1 MGAALVTGVVVGP
14 DGAAKVA
21 KKGVE
26 VAGQAVEVAGQAGT
40 IALDALKKTPDVAA
54 RFANGAVIVADSA
67 ASVVKSTEDIG
78 KAGVDAAEKIG
89 QAGVRVGKAV
99 APYVKKGVEI
109 GAEVGEVGLEV
120 GAVAVA
126 AAGGGIA
133 YDIAKNMHDGYSGGS
148 SYSGGCGYFGGNK
161 DDDPILSIK
170 DFSQSRAFETKDK
183 VIKQLAKALSSVGIN
198 VNENDD
204 ADTIVKALVSQ
215 IPNPKNGKTFSSDAE
230 SQAKVCKAVATALN
244 NVFTPFATKPEEMLV
259 DTSLGTAEMCR
270 LIAEWAHSF
279 SIGVNTEFLAVHA
292 SVKNAL
298 RAVVMYDGVMSQI
311 WSKIQD
317 KMQLDDNMDRELS
330 PLIEVY
336 NRAQSERRRQELL
349 LNNILHTNLD
359 PADRELANA
368 MADDSKQNILIKKL
382 GLRPGTTEFAD
393 TLAMAIS
400 GLGTAASIA
409 QRVNKAL
416 KTVGMS
422 ISEYLSGK
430 DYKEFQNMLDSK
442 FDALMMNKKNLNRK
456 EVHKFLKAAA
466 TIRDSFD
473 HKNESR
479 FQNALNGRQDN
490 IMGGADDDED
500 DPDGAP
506 KTSIGKMV
514 KEFNDEKKSIITEF
528 TLRMSKNYEE
538 LLIPI
543 KAMSR
548 KLGTEIP
555 VTDKTDVLKDSL
567 VRLSEMYDS
576 HQKIELALI
585 GVYKTASDRERK
597 ARYVNNLRALAVA
610 CSNLIEN
617 ALYRSVTSYFVQ
629 LKEAISKIQKTIDYF
644 SDIIASKYGGEVAGG
659 SEDNSLAGGGE
670 DDSLAG
676 EIAKSSLILRE
687 VVNEFAYFYYI
698 ANVKSNFE
706 QTSAELD
713 KYSVKY
719 NEILGDAV
727 AARIFTIDTE
737 LKAHLAK
744 LVPTIDPTKRST
756 LPTTWP
762 ADENDT
768 DGMKILSAVTK
779 WVKDEHMVKKE
790 FYRVL
795 QAIDLYMK
803 AFTSAI
809 VKDPNAVR
817 DIKKILDSTQVIA
830 RWFNEETGNNI
841 WKSFEVMMDKPD
853 MSRIEEYAGHYYNY
867 LHSYGDD
874 TKNYNGFRVL
884 TGDSTKDPI
893 QKAKKY
899 IDKSIDFYQGL
910 KNLVNSF
917 IRIGDVFGGNE
928 LHKQSFMAPSQ
939 IFKGL
944 TNFLRQSALSYNE
957 TSLYSVQ
964 FSNITTNN
972 FKVENRYFVYI
983 IKSMAAKILT
993 TLGVYDMFERS
1004 TPINEIN
1011 HTRIITGGALSEIPE
1026 VLEGASELYFRLPRL
1041 IEFYRSFLHWDGE
1054 ESSDAFILLKE
1065 GSSLYKIA
1073 MLPELEGIFANIIRL
1088 IFQKAV
1094 SADIGEYSDSELR
1107 TIVTEINNIYS
1118 HFHEKKPGQATKSAL
1133 SEFVIEINRR
1143 YGVIK
1148 KKDMQDYWKMIKPE
1162 NAQKLEVEN
1171 DTNYAILP
1179 NENQNDVK
1187 RRAPS
1192 DRYLVT
1198 QPAMDMSTGL
1208 PLNPRTQKPFDPY
1221 AGRIDIA
1228 RDTAY
1233 DLINKFRKKLDREYS
1248 SNINKSR
1255 SKPKYSLLF
1264 QQAEI
1269 EIKRA
1274 QSKND
1279 RLKIAFRLIQGAD
1292 KVTTD
1297 INKAVMFHETVV
1309 VGLSTLSAIHSIIT
1323 KFSDAI
1329 ASMNPISIEAAII
1342 DSYYLENVGLT
1353 ANGKSLTT
1361 TTATVG
1367 LSLVEKINTVLPKY
1381 SLDATDSKYI
1391 HSSSNFTSASRTIL
1405 DRYLVPV
1412 TDTEF
1417 DKLNKLFNPVASA
1430 YTPRL
1435 PATPGNTSQH
1445 LPSKFFYKKNIED
1458 LTDNFNNLKHRS
1470 NETITLEHLFN
1481 NYSANKNAIDGWL
1494 LSMKILCRA
1503 RTNYGE
1509 IMKDFIETI
1518 YGLSTNTEGL
1528 VEVRF
1533 TQKFNK
1539 GFLQIGF
1546 SKLKELVENIL
1557 SDVKFYFDQFRPY
1570 LEKSVIDKY
1579 EKSDKLGSVYWIE
1592 KHLIDKIIR
1601 PSVDDRIKSKSL
1613 DGISRR
1619 ANLVLQG
1626 LLRKTGF
1633 YMNVVS
1639 GLTTTLTLTDI
1650 MKTAISTTDDNSNQ
1664 VKYGN
1669 SISSLLYY
1677 GSDNGHLAALQAT
1690 SNQYENY
1697 LLAPLMLTA
1706 RIIPSQAGK
1715 PVAITEKRPKAAN
1728 GNNAMDAR
1736 YPFYKDDDH
1745 FMSYRSILF
1754 AFNQVLSVYLKTIV
1768 DKSGGDRVYFPLINA
1783 IANGVLS
1790 TSVMDTKKTFHDIA
1804 ANNAPFGVR
1813 GAPEPDSILFHSL
1826 ALVLQRLIKDA
1837 NPSTQVSYHLLS
1849 TLTDVPLYM
1858 KESYRVNLP
1867 SFIKFFDFI
1876 YQKCEFIKQF
1886 IQKTPNLILTL
1897 PIVPVSGSVKI
1908 ITTVNIPI
1916 TYPSL
1921 QDSLKDI
1928 NSLDTSIKVKDYF
1941 LEFVDSISSVCYVVS
1956 NSITEVLKEL
1966 GDIPVYGQLY
1976 ENSIEMYQSKNGK
1989 LPLTPISMI
1998 FSFLGELG
2006 DLNLTS
2012 FKDPKVFPNQTLG
2025 GPNFKLL
2032 YANRHLISKSTP
2044 VGYDQIPGVKV
2055 IVDAY
2060 NGVTSSTDQLEN
2072 ERYLSFLNNV
2082 VNGVRFV
2089 VDIRSY
2095 KAQITPSTM
2104 FPISTN
2110 VVVAGPIN
2118 LVKNTISG
2126 PSDGLYGIAVYF
2138 VNKKPT
2144 DVVSTIESSDQIE
2157 TYNAIGKDILSS
2169 STNISSDNKRKTE
2182 QIDNIIDMNI
2192 IPINVHALM
2201 RDIPL
2206 VNLYN
2211 YAFTFDQMLDDM
2223 HQYKYSDENLL
2234 TSANNAFVK
2243 LIKDPYSNLETT
2255 SGGASVSTPML
2266 TDSFDTVIDKIFQ
2279 GEADLGLGRP
2289 KFLSDQIYNKLLV
2302 GSIKP
2307 GGHSIPEVTYYS
2319 DNGLQVVGDS
2329 TVPWPGTFNLSTFKS
2344 TIATPRFNTI
2354 FIRNLFFITNV
2365 SRIIRLK
2372 LNRELTQNRNVI
2384 VSSHST
2390 VTASMTEYGSD
2401 PFSKDE
2407 HIGSN
2412 RFDELKRYND
2422 HDGVEY

>member
-1 MGAALVTGVVVGP
+1 MGAALGVGAVVQQVDPTGEKSKNLGHTVVGVGKEVGNTVVNGIKALP
-14 DGAAKVA
+14 GTAESFSN
-21 KKGVE
+21 GV
-26 VAGQAVEVAGQAGT
+26 
-40 IALDALKKTPDVAA
+40 
-54 RFANGAVIVADSA
+54 AVIADSTVRAIDDTARTVEAVGIAGEHA
-67 ASVVKSTEDIG
+67 ALAAG
-78 KAGVDAAEKIG
+78 KV
-89 QAGVRVGKAV
+89 GVRVGQAV
-99 APYVKKGVEI
+99 APYVKTGVEI
-109 GAEVGEVGLEV
+109 GSE
-120 GAVAVA
+120 A
-126 AAGGGIA
+126 AILLGGGVA
-133 YDIAKNMHDGYSGGS
+133 YDIAMSHGGYSGGS
-148 SYSGGCGYFGGNK
+148 SSGGCGYFGGDK

-170 DFSQSRAFETKDK
+170 DFSQSRAFETKDQ
-183 VIKQLAKALSSVGIN
+183 VIKQLAKALNSVGIN

-244 NVFTPFATKPEEMLV
+244 DVFTPFATKTEDKLIDP
-259 DTSLGTAEMCR
+259 SLGTVEMCR
-270 LIAEWAHSF
+270 LVGEWAHSF

-298 RAVVMYDGVMSQI
+298 RAVVMYDGVMSQL

-317 KMQLDDNMDRELS
+317 KIQLDDDRELS

-368 MADDSKQNILIKKL
+368 IADDSKQNILIKKL

-422 ISEYLSGK
+422 INEYLSGK

-442 FDALMMNKKNLNRK
+442 FEELMMNKKNLNSK
-456 EVHKFLKAAA
+456 EIHKFLKAAA

-473 HKNESR
+473 HKHDSR
-479 FQNALNGRQDN
+479 FKNALNGRQDN
-490 IMGGADDDED
+490 ITGGDDDDVD
-500 DPDGAP
+500 DDGAP

-514 KEFNDEKKSIITEF
+514 KEFNDEKKTIITEF

-538 LLIPI
+538 LLIPV

-555 VTDKTDVLKDSL
+555 VTDKTDVLRDSL
-567 VRLSEMYDS
+567 VRLSEMYDG

-585 GVYKTASDRERK
+585 GMYKTASDRERK
-597 ARYVNNLRALAVA
+597 ARYVNNLRALTVA
-610 CSNLIEN
+610 CSSLMDNT
-617 ALYRSVTSYFVQ
+617 LYSSVSSYFAQ

-644 SDIIASKYGGEVAGG
+644 SDIIASKYGGEI
-659 SEDNSLAGGGE
+659 AGGGE

-676 EIAKSSLILRE
+676 EISKSSLILKE

-706 QTSAELD
+706 QSAAELD
-713 KYSVKY
+713 RYSTKY

-727 AARIFTIDTE
+727 AARIFTLDQM
-737 LKAHLAK
+737 LKETLAK
-744 LVPTIDPTKRST
+744 LVPTADPAKRT
-756 LPTTWP
+756 PLPTGWP
-762 ADENDT
+762 NVDT
-768 DGMKILSAVTK
+768 DIDGMKILAAVTK
-779 WVKDEHMVKKE
+779 WVKDEHAVKKE

-803 AFTSAI
+803 AFTIAI

-817 DIKKILDSTQVIA
+817 DIKKILDGTQVIA

-841 WKSFEVMMDKPD
+841 WKSFELMMDKPD
-853 MSRIEEYAGHYYNY
+853 VSQISEYKDHYYKY
-867 LHSYGDD
+867 LHAHGDIGKD
-874 TKNYNGFRVL
+874 YSNGRAL
-884 TGDSTKDPI
+884 TGDSAKDPI
-893 QKAKKY
+893 QKAKKC

-944 TNFLRQSALSYNE
+944 TNFLKQSALSCNT
-957 TSLYSVQ
+957 TSQYSVQ
-964 FSNITTNN
+964 FSNLTADN
-972 FKVENRYFVYI
+972 FEIENRYFQLI

-993 TLGVYDMFERS
+993 TLGVYDMFERT
-1004 TPINEIN
+1004 TPLIEIN
-1011 HTRIITGGALSEIPE
+1011 HTRIITGGAFSEIPE

-1054 ESSDAFILLKE
+1054 NSSDALVLLKE
-1065 GSSLYKIA
+1065 STALYKIA

-1107 TIVTEINNIYS
+1107 TIVTEINHIYS
-1118 HFHEKKPGQATKSAL
+1118 HFHEKKPGQATKTAL

-1148 KKDMQDYWKMIKPE
+1148 QKDMKDYWKMIKPE
-1162 NAQKLEVEN
+1162 SAQKLEDEN

-1179 NENQNDVK
+1179 NENQTEVK

-1198 QPAMDMSTGL
+1198 QPSIDPSTGL

-1221 AGRIDIA
+1221 TGRIDLA
-1228 RDTAY
+1228 KDTAY
-1233 DLINKFRKKLDREYS
+1233 DLVNKFRKKLDKEYS
-1248 SNINKSR
+1248 VNISKSR
-1255 SKPKYSLLF
+1255 SRPKYSLLF

-1274 QSKND
+1274 QSKDD

-1323 KFSDAI
+1323 KFSDSI
-1329 ASMNPISIEAAII
+1329 ACMNPVDIEAAIL
-1342 DSYYLENVGLT
+1342 DTAYLGKVGLIVD
-1353 ANGKSLTT
+1353 GKSL
-1361 TTATVG
+1361 
-1367 LSLVEKINTVLPKY
+1367 KIDPAPSASTDPLDTKIGHSLPKY
-1381 SLDATDSKYI
+1381 NISSNPKYI
-1391 HSSSNFTSASRTIL
+1391 HNEFNFDTLKSSIFA
-1405 DRYLVPV
+1405 RYLYETTDPAFLSVNTAIKNSGLTTRYIPV
-1412 TDTEF
+1412 RPT
-1417 DKLNKLFNPVASA
+1417 VS
-1430 YTPRL
+1430 
-1435 PATPGNTSQH
+1435 PGNSSKF
-1445 LPSKFFYKKNIED
+1445 LPSKFFYKKNLEES
-1458 LTDNFNNLKHRS
+1458 TDNYLQLKHRS
-1470 NETITLEHLFN
+1470 DDTLTMGAVFN
-1481 NYSANKNAIDGWL
+1481 DYSANEDAITGWL

-1503 RTNYGE
+1503 RVKYDE

-1570 LEKSVIDKY
+1570 LDKPVIEKY
-1579 EKSDKLGSVYWIE
+1579 EKSDNVGSVYWIE
-1592 KHLIDKIIR
+1592 KNLIDKIIR
-1601 PSVDDRIKSKSL
+1601 PSVDDKIKSKSL

-1633 YMNVVS
+1633 YMNS
-1639 GLTTTLTLTDI
+1639 IDAIIAAGTTLTLDDL
-1650 MKTAISTTDDNSNQ
+1650 KKGEVQSSNDDNSNQ
-1664 VKYGN
+1664 VAYGD

-1677 GSDNGHLAALQAT
+1677 SHDDLSLHRLAATDKYAA
-1690 SNQYENY
+1690 NNY
-1697 LLAPLMLTA
+1697 SLAPLMLTSKLLPAQVGNA
-1706 RIIPSQAGK
+1706 RDILA
-1715 PVAITEKRPKAAN
+1715 KRPKSADKTTE
-1728 GNNAMDAR
+1728 MDAR
-1736 YPFYKDDDH
+1736 YPFYEEKNH
-1745 FMSYRSILF
+1745 FTHYRSILF
-1754 AFNQVLSVYLKTIV
+1754 AFNQLLSVYLNTIV

-1783 IANGVLS
+1783 IANGILS
-1790 TSVMDTKKTFHDIA
+1790 TSVMNTNKTFHDIA
-1804 ANNAPFGVR
+1804 RFNTPFGHR

-1826 ALVLQRLIKDA
+1826 ALVLQRLLKDA

-1886 IQKTPNLILTL
+1886 IQKTPNLILNINDIGAGGNAKIR
-1897 PIVPVSGSVKI
+1897 PAIAGSIVTSFPA
-1908 ITTVNIPI
+1908 
-1916 TYPSL
+1916 L
-1921 QDSLKDI
+1921 DDSLKDI
-1928 NSLDTSIKVKDYF
+1928 NELTTSIKVKEYF
-1941 LEFVDSISSVCYVVS
+1941 LELIDSISSACYVVS

-1998 FSFLGELG
+1998 FSFLGDLG
-2006 DLNLTS
+2006 TDSTNS
-2012 FKDPKVFPNQTLG
+2012 VPWFKDPKVFPNQTLG

-2032 YANRHLISKSTP
+2032 YANRQLISKSTT

-2055 IVDAY
+2055 LVDAY
-2060 NGVTSSTDQLEN
+2060 NGVSSSTDQLEN

-2082 VNGVRFV
+2082 VTGVRFI

-2095 KAQITPSTM
+2095 KAQITPIIR
-2104 FPISTN
+2104 FPITTN
-2110 VVVAGPIN
+2110 IAETIGVNA
-2118 LVKNTISG
+2118 VKNDIST
-2126 PSDGLYGIAVYF
+2126 SADDGLSKTSVYF
-2138 VNKKPT
+2138 VKEKT
-2144 DVVSTIESSDQIE
+2144 TTVVSTVESSDQIE
-2157 TYNAIGKDILSS
+2157 TYNAIGRYIISN
-2169 STNISSDNKRKTE
+2169 STTTRSDDKRKTE

-2192 IPINVHALM
+2192 NPINVHALM

-2211 YAFTFDQMLDDM
+2211 YNFTFDQMLDDM
-2223 HQYKYSDENLL
+2223 YNSKYSGDNHN
-2234 TSANNAFVK
+2234 SANNLFVH
-2243 LIKDPYSNLETT
+2243 LIKSPNLDLATLP
-2255 SGGASVSTPML
+2255 TPIPIL
-2266 TDSFDTVIDKIFQ
+2266 TDTFDTSIDKIFQ

-2302 GSIKP
+2302 GSIKHE
-2307 GGHSIPEVTYYS
+2307 GHPSSELTYYS
-2319 DNGLQVVGDS
+2319 GEGLKVMGDS
-2329 TVPWPGTFNLSTFKS
+2329 STPWNAAKFDLTRFK
-2344 TIATPRFNTI
+2344 TQIATPRFNTT
-2354 FIRNLFFITNV
+2354 FIRNLCFITNV
-2365 SRIIRLK
+2365 SRVVRLK

-2390 VTASMTEYGSD
+2390 VASSITEYGSD

-2407 HIGSN
+2407 HIGSD
-2412 RFDELKRYND
+2412 RFDGSKQYND
-2422 HDGVEY
+2422 RDDGY

>member
-1 MGAALVTGVVVGP
+1 MGAALSVGAAVQQVDPTGEKSKNFGHTVVGVGKEVGNTVVNGIKALP
-14 DGAAKVA
+14 GAAASFSDGVA
-21 KKGVE
+21 V
-26 VAGQAVEVAGQAGT
+26 
-40 IALDALKKTPDVAA
+40 
-54 RFANGAVIVADSA
+54 VADSTVRA
-67 ASVVKSTEDIG
+67 IDDTARTVEAVG
-78 KAGVDAAEKIG
+78 MAGAHAVSAAEKV
-89 QAGVRVGKAV
+89 GVRLGKAA
-99 APYVKKGVEI
+99 APYVKTGVKI
-109 GAEVGEVGLEV
+109 GAEVGEVGLL
-120 GAVAVA
+120 AL
-126 AAGGGIA
+126 GGGVA
-133 YDIAKNMHDGYSGGS
+133 YDIAMSYGGYSGGS
-148 SYSGGCGYFGGNK
+148 SSGGCGYFGGDK

-170 DFSQSRAFETKDK
+170 DFSQSRAFETKDQ

-244 NVFTPFATKPEEMLV
+244 DVFTPFATKTEDKLIDP
-259 DTSLGTAEMCR
+259 SLGTVEMCR
-270 LIAEWAHSF
+270 LVGEWAHSF

-298 RAVVMYDGVMSQI
+298 RAVVMYDGVMSQL

-317 KMQLDDNMDRELS
+317 KIQLDDDRELS

-368 MADDSKQNILIKKL
+368 IADDSKQNILIKKL

-422 ISEYLSGK
+422 INEYLSGK

-442 FDALMMNKKNLNRK
+442 FEELMMNKKNLNSK
-456 EVHKFLKAAA
+456 EIHKFLKAAA

-473 HKNESR
+473 HKNDSR
-479 FQNALNGRQDN
+479 FKNALNGRQDN
-490 IMGGADDDED
+490 ITGGDDDDVD
-500 DPDGAP
+500 DDGAP

-514 KEFNDEKKSIITEF
+514 KEFNDEKKTIITEF

-538 LLIPI
+538 LLIPV

-555 VTDKTDVLKDSL
+555 VTDKTDVLRDSL
-567 VRLSEMYDS
+567 VRLSEMYDG

-585 GVYKTASDRERK
+585 GMYKTASDRERK

-610 CSNLIEN
+610 CSSLMDNT
-617 ALYRSVTSYFVQ
+617 LYSSVSSYFAQ

-644 SDIIASKYGGEVAGG
+644 SDIITSKYGGEI
-659 SEDNSLAGGGE
+659 AGGGE

-676 EIAKSSLILRE
+676 EISKSSLILKE

-706 QTSAELD
+706 QSAAELD
-713 KYSVKY
+713 RYSTKY

-727 AARIFTIDTE
+727 AARIFTLDQM
-737 LKAHLAK
+737 LKETLAK
-744 LVPTIDPTKRST
+744 LVPTADASKRAA
-756 LPTTWP
+756 LPANWP
-762 ADENDT
+762 NADTDI
-768 DGMKILSAVTK
+768 DGMKILAAVTK
-779 WVKDEHMVKKE
+779 WVKDEHAVKKE

-803 AFTSAI
+803 AFTIAI

-817 DIKKILDSTQVIA
+817 DIKKILDGTQVIA
-830 RWFNEETGNNI
+830 RWFNDETGNNI
-841 WKSFEVMMDKPD
+841 WKSFELMMDSPD
-853 MSRIEEYAGHYYNY
+853 VLQISEYKDHYYKYLQAHGNSGTNY
-867 LHSYGDD
+867 SDG
-874 TKNYNGFRVL
+874 RAL
-884 TGDSTKDPI
+884 TGDSAKDPI
-893 QKAKKY
+893 QKAKKC

-944 TNFLRQSALSYNE
+944 TNFLKQSALSCD
-957 TSLYSVQ
+957 TTTRYSVQ
-964 FSNITTNN
+964 FSNLTTDN
-972 FKVENRYFVYI
+972 FKIENRYFQLI

-993 TLGVYDMFERS
+993 TLGVYDMFERT
-1004 TPINEIN
+1004 TPLIEIN
-1011 HTRIITGGALSEIPE
+1011 HTRIITGGAFSEIPE

-1054 ESSDAFILLKE
+1054 NSSDALALLKE
-1065 GSSLYKIA
+1065 STALYKIA

-1107 TIVTEINNIYS
+1107 TIVTEINHIYS
-1118 HFHEKKPGQATKSAL
+1118 HFHEKKPGQATKTAL

-1148 KKDMQDYWKMIKPE
+1148 QKDMKDYWKMIKPE
-1162 NAQKLEVEN
+1162 SAQKLEDEN

-1179 NENQNDVK
+1179 NENQTEVK

-1198 QPAMDMSTGL
+1198 QPSIDPSTGL

-1221 AGRIDIA
+1221 TGRIDLTK
-1228 RDTAY
+1228 DTAY
-1233 DLINKFRKKLDREYS
+1233 DLVNKFRKKLDKEYS
-1248 SNINKSR
+1248 VNISKSR
-1255 SKPKYSLLF
+1255 SRPKYSLLF

-1274 QSKND
+1274 QSKDD

-1323 KFSDAI
+1323 KFSDSI
-1329 ASMNPISIEAAII
+1329 ACMNPVDIEAAIL
-1342 DSYYLENVGLT
+1342 DTTYLVKVGLIVE
-1353 ANGKSLTT
+1353 GKSLK
-1361 TTATVG
+1361 APSAKLPPG
-1367 LSLVEKINTVLPKY
+1367 ALLEARIAHSFPKY
-1381 SLDATDSKYI
+1381 KRSSNTKYI
-1391 HSSSNFTSASRTIL
+1391 HNELNFDTTNSSIFA
-1405 DRYLVPV
+1405 RYLRPL
-1412 TDTEF
+1412 TDLEYGMVNNAF
-1417 DKLNKLFNPVASA
+1417 KASGLTT
-1430 YTPRL
+1430 YIPTL
-1435 PATPGNTSQH
+1435 PTASSGNLSTKY
-1445 LPSKFFYKKNIED
+1445 LPSKFFYKKNLEES
-1458 LTDNFNNLKHRS
+1458 TDNYLQLKHRS
-1470 NETITLEHLFN
+1470 DDTLTVEALFDNYAVNSDDIT
-1481 NYSANKNAIDGWL
+1481 SWL
-1494 LSMKILCRA
+1494 LSMKILCRT
-1503 RTNYGE
+1503 RVNYDE

-1570 LEKSVIDKY
+1570 LDKSVIEKY
-1579 EKSDKLGSVYWIE
+1579 EKSVNKGSVYWIE
-1592 KHLIDKIIR
+1592 KNLIDKIIR
-1601 PSVDDRIKSKSL
+1601 PSVDDKIKSKSL

-1633 YMNVVS
+1633 YMNTIQAKIKI
-1639 GLTTTLTLTDI
+1639 GAPLTLADL
-1650 MKTAISTTDDNSNQ
+1650 KTGAVPSITDDNSNQ
-1664 VKYGN
+1664 VAYGD

-1677 GSDNGHLAALQAT
+1677 SHGDLSLHGLAAIDKYAA
-1690 SNQYENY
+1690 NNY
-1697 LLAPLMLTA
+1697 SLAPLMLTSKLLPAQVGNA
-1706 RIIPSQAGK
+1706 RDISA
-1715 PVAITEKRPKAAN
+1715 KRPKAADKTTE
-1728 GNNAMDAR
+1728 MDAR
-1736 YPFYKDDDH
+1736 YPFYEEKNH
-1745 FMSYRSILF
+1745 FTHYRSILF
-1754 AFNQVLSVYLKTIV
+1754 AFNQLMSVYLNTIV

-1783 IANGVLS
+1783 IANGILS
-1790 TSVMDTKKTFHDIA
+1790 TSVMNTNKTFHDIA
-1804 ANNAPFGVR
+1804 RFNTPFGHR

-1826 ALVLQRLIKDA
+1826 ALVLQRLLKDA

-1886 IQKTPNLILTL
+1886 IQKTPNLILNINDIGAGGNAKIRLTTGVVKTL
-1897 PIVPVSGSVKI
+1897 FPA
-1908 ITTVNIPI
+1908 
-1916 TYPSL
+1916 L
-1921 QDSLKDI
+1921 DDSLKDI
-1928 NSLDTSIKVKDYF
+1928 NELDTSIKVKEYF
-1941 LEFVDSISSVCYVVS
+1941 LELIDSISSACYVVS

-1998 FSFLGELG
+1998 FSFLGDLG
-2006 DLNLTS
+2006 TDSTNS
-2012 FKDPKVFPNQTLG
+2012 SFPWFKDPKVFPNQTLG

-2032 YANRHLISKSTP
+2032 YANRQLISKSTT

-2055 IVDAY
+2055 LVDAY
-2060 NGVTSSTDQLEN
+2060 NGVSSSTDQLEN

-2082 VNGVRFV
+2082 VTGVRFI

-2095 KAQITPSTM
+2095 KAQITPIIR
-2104 FPISTN
+2104 FPITTNTGVGGAAINIVENNIST
-2110 VVVAGPIN
+2110 
-2118 LVKNTISG
+2118 SDD
-2126 PSDGLYGIAVYF
+2126 DGLSETSVYF
-2138 VNKKPT
+2138 VKEKIT
-2144 DVVSTIESSDQIE
+2144 TVVSTVESSDQIE
-2157 TYNAIGKDILSS
+2157 TYNAIGKYIISN
-2169 STNISSDNKRKTE
+2169 STTTPSDDKRKTE

-2192 IPINVHALM
+2192 NPINVHALM

-2211 YAFTFDQMLDDM
+2211 YNFTFDQMLDDM
-2223 HQYKYSDENLL
+2223 YNSKYSDGNHNL
-2234 TSANNAFVK
+2234 ANNLFVH
-2243 LIKDPYSNLETT
+2243 LIKFPNQDLATLPPSI
-2255 SGGASVSTPML
+2255 SIL
-2266 TDSFDTVIDKIFQ
+2266 TDAFDTPIDKIFQ

-2307 GGHSIPEVTYYS
+2307 AGHPSPELTYYS
-2319 DNGLQVVGDS
+2319 DGELKVVGGA
-2329 TVPWPGTFNLSTFKS
+2329 TTLWPGAFDLTTFKS
-2344 TIATPRFNTI
+2344 RVATPRFNTT
-2354 FIRNLFFITNV
+2354 FIRNLCFITNV
-2365 SRIIRLK
+2365 SRVVRLK

-2390 VTASMTEYGSD
+2390 VASSITEYGSD

-2407 HIGSN
+2407 HIGTD
-2412 RFDELKRYND
+2412 RFDGSKQYND
-2422 HDGVEY
+2422 RDDGY